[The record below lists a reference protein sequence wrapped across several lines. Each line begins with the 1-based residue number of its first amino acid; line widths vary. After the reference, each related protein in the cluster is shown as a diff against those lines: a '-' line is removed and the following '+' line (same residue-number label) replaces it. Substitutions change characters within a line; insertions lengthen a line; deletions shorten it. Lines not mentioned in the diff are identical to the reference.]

1 MRKLAASLCLF
12 ASAVFAQSADTIYF
26 RTVMLGN
33 NEAPA
38 ANSGATGVADI
49 LAHVVRDSS
58 GQVITGTVDFLIHA
72 KFPSDVSAIGLHI
85 HSGAAGV
92 AGPVV
97 IGTPLSSTNPQAVKG
112 GGDVVSLP
120 AQVDGTN
127 AAALAALK
135 GLLQDP
141 SQYYVNIH
149 TPDFPGGAMRG
160 QLVRAVGTMLMGQM
174 SSDNEVPAT
183 GAFALG
189 TAMAVAIG
197 TKDANGAWV
206 TGETY
211 QTAQFSTED
220 RGTFVG
226 FHIHYPGAV
235 GTNGPVAIAAP
246 LPSGTPIPDSGSGI
260 IGPYYTEI
268 DFTNTNQAAA
278 FNNLFV
284 NPGGSYMNAHTNQHG
299 GGALRAQLR
308 QTDTMAF
315 PVLMSSANET
325 TATKVTATAPAIITL
340 HTIRNEDGSVAA
352 GTVFFDV
359 NYRLPGAATFTGLHI
374 HDGLAGVAGPVT
386 IPLIPSPVD
395 AQFSSDTGFGNHYDY
410 TVPANAAVLDDIT
423 RNPENHYVN
432 IHTTVDGGGVARAQ
446 LQAAIFTAPAIS
458 AVAAGNGDK
467 TATTVAPGG
476 LIWVTGATL
485 AKVAGDLS
493 GWAGRTVPN
502 SLNGAY
508 VTVGGNRAAILS
520 VSGTQILAQVP
531 VDVAPG
537 QQPVVVFNGNTTSNV
552 MNVTVAATAPAIF
565 NTPTAAVLKNSDYS
579 LVSATNPAHAGDLIL
594 VFSTGLGTTTPMLST
609 GQIANGIF
617 NTQQVSA
624 TIGGQNAPVVYSV
637 RAPGYAGLDQT
648 AITVPSGATGS
659 SVPIVLT
666 VGGVKSNAVN
676 IPVQ

>member
-1 MRKLAASLCLF
+1 
-12 ASAVFAQSADTIYF
+12 
-26 RTVMLGN
+26 
-33 NEAPA
+33 
-38 ANSGATGVADI
+38 
-49 LAHVVRDSS
+49 
-58 GQVITGTVDFLIHA
+58 
-72 KFPSDVSAIGLHI
+72 
-85 HSGAAGV
+85 
-92 AGPVV
+92 
-97 IGTPLSSTNPQAVKG
+97 
-112 GGDVVSLP
+112 
-120 AQVDGTN
+120 
-127 AAALAALK
+127 
-135 GLLQDP
+135 
-141 SQYYVNIH
+141 
-149 TPDFPGGAMRG
+149 
-160 QLVRAVGTMLMGQM
+160 MGQM
-174 SSDNEVPAT
+174 TSDNEVPAT
-183 GAFALG
+183 GAFAIG

-197 TKDANGAWV
+197 TKDANGAWL

-211 QTAQFSTED
+211 QTAQYSTED

-226 FHIHYPGAV
+226 FHIHYPGVV

-246 LPSGTPIPDSGSGI
+246 LPAGTPVADSGSGLL
-260 IGPYYTEI
+260 GPYYTEI

-284 NPGGSYMNAHTNQHG
+284 NPGGSYMNAHTNQHA

-315 PVLMSSANET
+315 PVVMNSANET
-325 TATKVTATAPAIITL
+325 TTTHVTATAPAVVTL

-395 AQFSSDTGFGNHYDY
+395 AQFSSDTGFGNHYNY

-446 LQAAIFTAPAIS
+446 LQPAIFTAPAIT

-467 TATTVAPGG
+467 AATTVSPGG
-476 LIWVTGATL
+476 LMIVSGTTL
-485 AKVAGDLS
+485 AKVPVDLT
-493 GWAGRTVPN
+493 GWSGRTVPN

-508 VTVGGNRAAILS
+508 VTVGGKRAAILS

-537 QQPVVVFNGNTTSNV
+537 QQPVVVYNGNTTSNL

-565 NTPTAAVLKNSDYS
+565 FNPTAAVLKNADYS
-579 LVSATNPAHAGDLIL
+579 LVSASNPAHTGDLLL
-594 VFSTGLGTTTPMLST
+594 VFSTGLGTTTPVLAT
-609 GQIANGIF
+609 GQIPDGIF

-624 TIGGQNAPVVYSV
+624 TIGGQNAAVLYSAA
-637 RAPGYAGLDQT
+637 APGYAGLCQT

-659 SVPIVLT
+659 TVPVVLT
-666 VGGVKSNAVN
+666 VGGVKSNTVN